1 MNIARLNL
9 CLLCTFS
16 LLSLQVYSQNRK
28 DYFKTQIALGELTDP
43 QLKEV
48 SGITPAYQEGNF
60 WVHNDSGDG
69 ATIYLI
75 DRQAKLLKK
84 FSLEGVSV
92 VDCEDIDRVKIG
104 DTYFLVLADIG
115 NNAGKRTWTCLY
127 VFPEPQ
133 ADDPGLIPKK
143 SIRAIF
149 LKFPGQQRLDAES
162 IMIDPIDNMLYVISK
177 REFRSTVYGAE
188 VFTNVKQQYFTL
200 NRIAELPFTFATASA
215 IDQTG
220 TQLLVKNITHIF
232 YWQRNRS
239 ESWKQVLQRKPA
251 ILPYQVEPQGEAI
264 AFDSNG
270 TGFYTISE
278 RPFGLKSYLYFFERN
293 QYIYDK
299 H

>member
-1 MNIARLNL
+1 MNIARVNL
-9 CLLCTFS
+9 CLLLVFS

-48 SGITPAYQEGNF
+48 SGITPAYREGNF

-92 VDCEDIDRVKIG
+92 VDCEDIDRVKFG

-115 NNAGKRTWTCLY
+115 NNTGKRTWTCLY

-149 LKFPGQQRLDAES
+149 LKFPGQKRLDAES
-162 IMIDPIDNMLYVISK
+162 IMIDPIDKMLYVISK
-177 REFRSTVYGAE
+177 REFRSTVYSAA
-188 VFTNVKQQYFTL
+188 VFTNSKQQYFTL
-200 NRIAELPFTFATASA
+200 NSVAELPFTFATAAA
-215 IDQTG
+215 IDPTG

-239 ESWKQVLQRKPA
+239 KSWKQVLQQKPA

-264 AFDSNG
+264 AFDSMGN
-270 TGFYTISE
+270 GFYTISE

-293 QYIYDK
+293 Q
-299 H
+299 

>member
-1 MNIARLNL
+1 MNIARLIL
-9 CLLCTFS
+9 CLLFTFS

-188 VFTNVKQQYFTL
+188 VFTNVK
-200 NRIAELPFTFATASA
+200 
-215 IDQTG
+215 
-220 TQLLVKNITHIF
+220 
-232 YWQRNRS
+232 
-239 ESWKQVLQRKPA
+239 
-251 ILPYQVEPQGEAI
+251 
-264 AFDSNG
+264 
-270 TGFYTISE
+270 
-278 RPFGLKSYLYFFERN
+278 
-293 QYIYDK
+293 
-299 H
+299 

>member
-9 CLLCTFS
+9 CLLFTFS

-177 REFRSTVYGAE
+177 REFRSTVYSAE